1 MTLKPIPLLNPAQV
15 PLGFLKAHSLRN
27 VKKMRVRF
35 RGGQEQ
41 AAKIKTL
48 TLRRSH
54 LRAPAVPRR

>member
-1 MTLKPIPLLNPAQV
+1 
-15 PLGFLKAHSLRN
+15 LRN

-54 LRAPAVPRR
+54 LRAPAFPRR